1 MFVYSFWHNSRTWRI
16 AVTTIDLLVTHW
28 PSGDRNVSQSENGSK
43 IAPILKIDITE
54 VEIEAGSRIPYYKSL
69 NRHISTKTHT
79 IFDRIWY
86 TTAYLELG
94 DGQMTKYEHFTAR
107 RVCIARTE
115 RCLSISLSVH
125 SVRPHV
131 CLTHAGILSN
141 GYTYPQSFFL
151 PSGSPTVLVFPCQTS
166 CHYSSFQ

>member
-107 RVCIARTE
+107 RVCIARTIQ
-115 RCLSISLSVH
+115 RKDVCPSVCPSILSVRMFVWH
-125 SVRPHV
+125 TLVF
-131 CLTHAGILSN
+131 CLTVTHILKV
-141 GYTYPQSFFL
+141 FFYHRVAPL
-151 PSGSPTVLVFPCQTS
+151 F
-166 CHYSSFQ
+166 